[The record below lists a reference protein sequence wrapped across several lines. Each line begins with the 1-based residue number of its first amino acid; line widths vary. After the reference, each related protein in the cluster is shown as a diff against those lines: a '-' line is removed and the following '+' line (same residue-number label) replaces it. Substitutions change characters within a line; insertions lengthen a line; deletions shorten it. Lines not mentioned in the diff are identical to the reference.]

1 MIAREAREKKMEK
14 PEWSLKWSLPKWSLL
29 AQKEK
34 NRNDRQNDRSK
45 MIAGRQ
51 NSEDASNPFWV
62 VFGVSELSVVI
73 ISVFAANIRL
83 PCDQHCSFACSK
95 PQYTNLFEFELEGA
109 SNPSSNSNKFMY
121 CGLEHANEQCWS
133 HGSPMLAANTLLIT
147 IITTES
153 AQKLQTQPKTRGY

>member
-1 MIAREAREKKMEK
+1 MIAKMIAPKMIAPGAKKNE
-14 PEWSLKWSLPKWSLL
+14 
-29 AQKEK
+29 

-153 AQKLQTQPKTRGY
+153 AQKLQTQLKTQTK

>member
-1 MIAREAREKKMEK
+1 MIAKMIAPKMIAPGAKKNE
-14 PEWSLKWSLPKWSLL
+14 
-29 AQKEK
+29 

>member
-1 MIAREAREKKMEK
+1 
-14 PEWSLKWSLPKWSLL
+14 
-29 AQKEK
+29 
-34 NRNDRQNDRSK
+34 

-153 AQKLQTQPKTRGY
+153 AQKLQTQPKTQTK